1 VSATP
6 TTTTTTMGCMVM
18 VVVVNVA
25 EKDGTSVRPTFI
37 LYGL

>member
-1 VSATP
+1 
-6 TTTTTTMGCMVM
+6 MVM